1 MFIENLKEL
10 IAERCNGSQKEFSDK
25 TQIPASTIS
34 HWLTRDIKPTYVQI
48 IKICD
53 TFQISADYLLGREN
67 YATGNI
73 EIHGEILSQEERQII
88 NLYRSLD
95 NTQKQTVLPILNA
108 AFPITQHKKN
118 SHK

>member
-1 MFIENLKEL
+1 MFIERLREL
-10 IAERCNGSQKEFSDK
+10 IDERCNGSQKEFSQQ
-25 TQIPASTIS
+25 TQIPTSTIS

-73 EIHGEILSQEERQII
+73 EIHGEVLSREEKQII

-95 NTQKQTVLPILNA
+95 DTQRQTAVQILNA
-108 AFPITQHKKN
+108 AFPAEQRKK
-118 SHK
+118 

>member
-1 MFIENLKEL
+1 MFIERLKEL
-10 IAERCNGSQKEFSDK
+10 IDERCNGSQREFSFQ
-25 TQIPASTIS
+25 TQIPASTIC

-73 EIHGEILSQEERQII
+73 EVHGESLSREERKILT
-88 NLYRSLD
+88 LYRSLD
-95 NTQKQTVLPILNA
+95 KTQQETAVQILNA
-108 AFPITQHKKN
+108 AFPEAQRK
-118 SHK
+118 

>member
-1 MFIENLKEL
+1 MFIERLKEL
-10 IAERCNGSQKEFSDK
+10 IDERCNGSQKEFSVQ
-25 TQIPASTIS
+25 TQIPASTIC

-73 EIHGEILSQEERQII
+73 EIQGEILSREEKQII
-88 NLYRSLD
+88 SLYRSLD
-95 NTQKQTVLPILNA
+95 EAQQQTALQILNA
-108 AFPITQHKKN
+108 AFPATQRKK
-118 SHK
+118 